1 VKTWTD
7 DVLLLQTRRHRRAAV
22 HQRKGWPRNCSAIV
36 VRVLVQH
43 VAGKR
48 RSGQLWA
55 DGWCLLDIGAG
66 IGKGLKVY
74 LSIASPRR
82 LIRLIASL
90 PLAVTSTSSRLI
102 GKVVKP

>member
-1 VKTWTD
+1 
-7 DVLLLQTRRHRRAAV
+7 
-22 HQRKGWPRNCSAIV
+22 
-36 VRVLVQH
+36 
-43 VAGKR
+43 
-48 RSGQLWA
+48 
-55 DGWCLLDIGAG
+55 
-66 IGKGLKVY
+66 LKVY